1 MTLNEFIELLEVS
14 NYNSKL
20 TLEYKQAMQLL
31 NYLKELQYYR
41 DITAKL
47 KIELMLAK
55 YGSVCL

>member
-1 MTLNEFIELLEVS
+1 MTLDEFIELLEIS

-20 TLEYKQAMQLL
+20 TLEHKQAMQLL

-41 DITAKL
+41 DITVKL
-47 KIELMLAK
+47 KIELMFAK